1 MFERILVPLDGSPR
15 SEQALALAAHIARAQ
30 HSSILLLRS
39 VEVLSIYSMQTVGMM
54 EHIQRLEEQGAL
66 NYLNQIKASS
76 VLEHIPTTVQVYVGS
91 PALAILDVV
100 KQHTIDLVVL
110 CSHGYTGLKH
120 WALGSVAQRIARS
133 CPVPVLIQRDEHP
146 LPFGATATPQSTFRV
161 CVPLDGS
168 PQAEVV
174 IEPALAIAAA
184 CAPSQ
189 HAEIQLLRII
199 EPLSRSNEETFREI
213 YHLDLQEIIN
223 QQTQSYLQE
232 VAKRLEQ
239 TATLPEGIEITGCL
253 STNVDIAQEIIHYAE
268 GSADNPGS
276 SCQLLAMT
284 THGRAKLDR
293 WISGSIAERVL
304 NQTRLPL
311 LIVRPPL
318 QNGFNHAHQ
327 QDRSTA

>member
-15 SEQALALAAHIARAQ
+15 SEQAVALAAHIARAH
-30 HSSILLLRS
+30 HSSIILLRS
-39 VEVLSIYSMQTVGMM
+39 VEILSIYSMQTVGMM

-66 NYLNQIKASS
+66 NYLNHIKASS
-76 VLEHIPTTVQVYVGS
+76 MLEHVPTTTQIYVGS

-100 KQHTIDLVVL
+100 KQHNIDLVVL
-110 CSHGYTGLKH
+110 CSHGYTGLKR

-146 LPFGATATPQSTFRV
+146 LPFNAQPTEQAIFRV

-184 CAPSQ
+184 CAPPQ

-199 EPLSRSNEETFREI
+199 EPLSPSNEENFREI
-213 YHLDLQEIIN
+213 YNLDLQELIS
-223 QQTQSYLQE
+223 QQTQTYLQD
-232 VAKRLEQ
+232 VVKRLQQ
-239 TATLPEGIEITGCL
+239 TAAPPDGIEITGCL
-253 STNVDIAQEIIHYAE
+253 STSADIAQEIIQYAE
-268 GSADNPGS
+268 ESDNNQ

-284 THGRAKLDR
+284 THGRDKLDR
-293 WISGSIAERVL
+293 WISGSIAERIL
-304 NQTRLPL
+304 TQTRLPL

-318 QNGFNHAHQ
+318 PNGINHAHQ
-327 QDRSTA
+327 QDRSTV